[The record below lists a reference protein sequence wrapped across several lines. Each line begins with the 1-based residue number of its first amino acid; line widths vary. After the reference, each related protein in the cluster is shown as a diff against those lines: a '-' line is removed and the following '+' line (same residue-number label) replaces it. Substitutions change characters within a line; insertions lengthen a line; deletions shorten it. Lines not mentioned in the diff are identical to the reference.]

1 MIEIT
6 VTGDTYHIRK
16 GLKDNGF
23 RWNRIDHTWHK
34 REDEESLNHTLDK
47 ITPFA
52 DRELTIRIR
61 LVKVDRYGNPLS
73 PIVRFCLSDVA
84 RPGVSALGIFNKEI
98 SVSCVSPIRA
108 SSPTK
113 HKTKEWKKLPRIDE
127 GFF

>member
-23 RWNRIDHTWHK
+23 RWNHINQAWHK
-34 REDEESLNHTLDK
+34 IEDEESLDHTLDK

-61 LVKVDRYGNPLS
+61 LQRMDKHGNPLS
-73 PIVRFCLSDVA
+73 PVMRFILKDMV
-84 RPGVSALGIFNKEI
+84 RPGVSALDVFKKEI
-98 SVSCVSPIRA
+98 SVSCVSPIQ
-108 SSPTK
+108 SPDPINPK
-113 HKTKEWKKLPRIDE
+113 KEWKKLPPIDE